1 VGREN
6 GWRGYWRGFVP
17 CFLRAFPA
25 NAMALVAFEG
35 VMRMLWLSW
44 CHEDASVGINMAEA
58 DKNSVLGMKDMAR
71 LKKSSKQWKLLE
83 LGVRDPLPTSNLV

>member
-1 VGREN
+1 
-6 GWRGYWRGFVP
+6 
-17 CFLRAFPA
+17 
-25 NAMALVAFEG
+25 
-35 VMRMLWLSW
+35 LSW